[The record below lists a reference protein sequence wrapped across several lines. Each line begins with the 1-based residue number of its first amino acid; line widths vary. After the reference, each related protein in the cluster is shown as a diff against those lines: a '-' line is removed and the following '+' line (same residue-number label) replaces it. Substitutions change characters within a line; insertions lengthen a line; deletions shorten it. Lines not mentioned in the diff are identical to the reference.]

1 MSWRE
6 APAAGLVAR
15 RGCKRKV
22 RGVSVSRKLPSSCL
36 GRWHAHRPWRRRHR
50 PDQPTTG
57 VKPSTTVRPLW
68 LMHSIGCT
76 TLQLR
81 ALRRKPQYWF
91 HRGGSVI
98 GTWVQRLS
106 ASVQLASSLTTPAC
120 LSYELRGGPSR
131 LPLRH
136 GLIGLRRA
144 RAWPVLLPPC
154 PILREALLRVA
165 RIIELDRPGGCLRLD
180 QRAEAPAAY
189 ALAGGIHAVHSRL
202 TSRSQGSPGTC
213 PRRP

>member
-1 MSWRE
+1 M
-6 APAAGLVAR
+6 LTAR
-15 RGCKRKV
+15 GDGGTV
-22 RGVSVSRKLPSSCL
+22 QTGGPPESTHPQLPRS
-36 GRWHAHRPWRRRHR
+36 
-50 PDQPTTG
+50 
-57 VKPSTTVRPLW
+57 LW

-76 TLQLR
+76 TLWLR
-81 ALRRKPQYWF
+81 ALRRRRQYWF

-98 GTWVQRLS
+98 GTWMQRSTAS
-106 ASVQLASSLTTPAC
+106 AQLATSLTTRAC
-120 LSYELRGGPSR
+120 LSYELRRGPSR
-131 LPLRH
+131 LPLCH

-154 PILREALLRVA
+154 PVLREALLRVA

-180 QRAEAPAAY
+180 QRTQAPAAY
-189 ALAGGIHAVHSRL
+189 ALAGDFHAVHWRL